1 MADETRGYRHR
12 PACHQGLRIQAVR
25 AVVANAETELVIRG
39 EQFIDCTG
47 DALMAHLAGCEWRWG
62 SESSADTG
70 EIHAPEAASTDVMG
84 NSIHFRTLDIG
95 RPAPYRAPEWAMRY
109 EDASFFAPSGR
120 PLSCHEGGFWWIEIG
135 VPWDTIH
142 DNETIRHELTRHAL
156 GVWDYMKNR
165 DPVMKEVCAN
175 RVLDFIGQVPG
186 KRESR
191 RVMGRYLLTEHDIQE
206 RRPFADEVAY
216 GGWFIDLHTPGGLLA
231 KSSEPAA
238 ALGRD
243 PRLKEVAYKHVGP
256 YGIPLASLQ
265 SKDVPNLQMAGR
277 NVSATHAALG
287 TVRVMATCG
296 LMGHA
301 VGVAAARAALA
312 DGETA
317 ALSVT
322 ALQQALLRDGC
333 FLPNTANADADDLAR
348 RATAT
353 AGSQRHCDGLGTWRR
368 DPADERLRD

>member
-1 MADETRGYRHR
+1 
-12 PACHQGLRIQAVR
+12 
-25 AVVANAETELVIRG
+25 
-39 EQFIDCTG
+39 
-47 DALMAHLAGCEWRWG
+47 
-62 SESSADTG
+62 
-70 EIHAPEAASTDVMG
+70 
-84 NSIHFRTLDIG
+84 
-95 RPAPYRAPEWAMRY
+95 
-109 EDASFFAPSGR
+109 
-120 PLSCHEGGFWWIEIG
+120 
-135 VPWDTIH
+135 
-142 DNETIRHELTRHAL
+142 
-156 GVWDYMKNR
+156 
-165 DPVMKEVCAN
+165 MKEVCAN